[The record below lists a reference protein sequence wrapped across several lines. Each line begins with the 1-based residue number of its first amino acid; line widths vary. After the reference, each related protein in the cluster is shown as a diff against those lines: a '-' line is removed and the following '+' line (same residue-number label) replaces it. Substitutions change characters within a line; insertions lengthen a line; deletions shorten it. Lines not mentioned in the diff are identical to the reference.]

1 MRGWW
6 GRMSGKGASR
16 WSAAAPGLAAFAA
29 VSLAMALGLSAGM
42 FLPSALGLVTVAGCA
57 ALAGALASA
66 RHAPGTGRRPALAVL
81 ALGLAASWVHD
92 LLFLPGVLVDPSRL
106 GAFRPL
112 LVAAGLLLLTYL
124 WRGMPAWAGRI
135 RYPAIVALGTALA
148 ATVILASPNPGI
160 DVWEI
165 QQRGAEG
172 LLSGRN
178 PYSLAYVNI
187 YGPGTPFLD
196 PALLTP
202 DGRFIT
208 AYPYLPLVLLL
219 DLPGAMLGDVR
230 WTMLTALATSAILLR
245 RLGKGSIEAELAGA
259 LLLLQ
264 PQGFMVL
271 ELAWTEPLALAGVF
285 LVALTVTRAGP
296 PAGWR
301 TWFLTGL
308 AAAFAVSTKQYV
320 PLLAIPFVLL
330 VPRGSRVRAVV
341 VATAGAA
348 ALALPFMALD
358 PRAFV
363 RGILEFQLRQPFRTD
378 ALSWPAAIR
387 ALGGPTLPAW
397 PAFLAAGGTLALSV
411 RGKITPG
418 RAMLAGAVSWIV
430 FVAFNKQAFANYYW
444 MAVGLLCAS
453 VVLLLAPEQNPEP
466 VSQDRSR

>member
-1 MRGWW
+1 MI
-6 GRMSGKGASR
+6 
-16 WSAAAPGLAAFAA
+16 
-29 VSLAMALGLSAGM
+29 LS
-42 FLPSALGLVTVAGCA
+42 
-57 ALAGALASA
+57 
-66 RHAPGTGRRPALAVL
+66 
-81 ALGLAASWVHD
+81 LGLAASWVHD

-112 LVAAGLLLLTYL
+112 LVAVGLLLLTYL

-148 ATVILASPNPGI
+148 ATVILASPSPGI

-178 PYSLAYVNI
+178 PYSLPYVNI

-208 AYPYLPLVLLL
+208 AYPYMPLVLLL
-219 DLPGAMLGDVR
+219 DVPGAMLGDVR
-230 WTMLTALATSAILLR
+230 WTMLAALAASAFLLR
-245 RLGKGSIEAELAGA
+245 RLGKGSVEAELAGA

-271 ELAWTEPLALAGVF
+271 ELAWTEPLALAGVL

-296 PAGWR
+296 LAGWR
-301 TWFLTGL
+301 TWVLPGL

-330 VPRGSRVRAVV
+330 VPRGSRVRAVA
-341 VATAGAA
+341 VAAAGAA
-348 ALALPFMALD
+348 ALTIPFLALD

-378 ALSWPAAIR
+378 ALSWPAASPR
-387 ALGGPTLPAW
+387 PGRPDAASVARLPARGRHARAVG
-397 PAFLAAGGTLALSV
+397 PRQGHARPRHARRRGLVDRLRRLQQAGLRELLLDG
-411 RGKITPG
+411 G
-418 RAMLAGAVSWIV
+418 RAPVRIGRPPAGTRAEPGTR
-430 FVAFNKQAFANYYW
+430 FAGQIPLGTHPG
-444 MAVGLLCAS
+444 VG
-453 VVLLLAPEQNPEP
+453 
-466 VSQDRSR
+466 